1 MNQKDFLFYPG
12 LQKGVPQR
20 ESMVPLK
27 NEKGFLTL
35 DFIFAFIIIFG
46 FVGVL
51 FSFAMTFLVVETIQY
66 VSFASARNYSL
77 AHLNED
83 KQKERAIEKYKE
95 LTTSQALS
103 ALLSNGWFEVRE
115 PANYQF
121 NDIYQPEPSSEIFLG
136 VRILF
141 KAPILFKR
149 VPFMGKT
156 GSDPEGFT
164 AHIQSFLSREPNF
177 SECRDN
183 FMSQRAMALKNLG
196 GYNFNPNQAHHYMMD
211 NGC

>member
-1 MNQKDFLFYPG
+1 MNSKKNF
-12 LQKGVPQR
+12 
-20 ESMVPLK
+20 LK
-27 NEKGFLTL
+27 NEKGILTL

-51 FSFAMTFLVVETIQY
+51 FSFAMTFSVVEAVQY

-83 KQKERAIEKYKE
+83 RQMERADKKYDE

-103 ALLSNGWFEVRE
+103 PFLSNGWFEAE
-115 PANYQF
+115 KSTNHNF
-121 NDIYQPEPSSEIFLG
+121 NDTYDPKSGYEVFWG
-136 VRILF
+136 VRISF

-149 VPFMGKT
+149 VPLLGTT
-156 GSDPEGFT
+156 GSDPDGFT
-164 AHIQSFLSREPNF
+164 ANIQSFLMREPTF
-177 SECRDN
+177 SECQT
-183 FMSQRAMALKNLG
+183 FISKRAESLKNLN
-196 GYNFNPNQAHHYMMD
+196 YNFPLNRNSNSIMMD